1 MSENRS
7 IKTALKSEKQKP
19 KRVKEVTC
27 DEPKPLQKGSSVKEA
42 SEKMRSLKTDELP
55 VASGDRL
62 VGTVV
67 GKDSDRKAAGFGHDP
82 ATTPVQGIMAKQK
95 HYCFEE
101 QSVDEARDIM
111 LRYQLKHLPIVDKD
125 LRIVGTVALSD
136 ITRGKRSRKER

>member
-1 MSENRS
+1 M
-7 IKTALKSEKQKP
+7 
-19 KRVKEVTC
+19 
-27 DEPKPLQKGSSVKEA
+27 QKGSSVKEA

-82 ATTPVQGIMAKQK
+82 ATTPVQGIMVKQK

-111 LRYQLKHLPIVDKD
+111 LKYQLKHLPVVDKE
-125 LRIVGTVALSD
+125 LRILGTIALSD
-136 ITRGKRSRKER
+136 ITPGERSRKKK

>member
-7 IKTALKSEKQKP
+7 IKTALKSGKP
-19 KRVKEVTC
+19 KAKSVKEVTC

-95 HYCFEE
+95 HYCFED
-101 QSVDEARDIM
+101 QSVDEAREIM
-111 LRYQLKHLPIVDKD
+111 LKYQLKHLPVVDKN

-136 ITRGKRSRKER
+136 IARGKRARKER

>member
-1 MSENRS
+1 
-7 IKTALKSEKQKP
+7 
-19 KRVKEVTC
+19 VKEVAS
-27 DEPKPLQKGSSVKEA
+27 DEPKPLQKGSSVREA

-55 VASGDRL
+55 VASGDLL

-82 ATTPVQGIMAKQK
+82 ATTPVQGIMAKQR

-101 QSVDEARDIM
+101 QSVDEARAIM
-111 LRYQLKHLPIVDKD
+111 LKYQLKHLPVVDKD

-136 ITRGKRSRKER
+136 ITAGKRSQKKSSRPGRGARRN

>member
-1 MSENRS
+1 MTEHRS
-7 IKTALKSEKQKP
+7 TKTEMKTEKQNP
-19 KRVKEVTC
+19 KCVKEVAS
-27 DEPKPLQKGSSVKEA
+27 DEPKALQKGSSVKEA

-55 VASGDRL
+55 VASGDQL

-95 HYCFEE
+95 HYCFED

-111 LRYQLKHLPIVDKD
+111 LTNKLKHLPVVDKD

-136 ITRGKRSRKER
+136 VTPGKRSQKES

>member
-1 MSENRS
+1 MR
-7 IKTALKSEKQKP
+7 
-19 KRVKEVTC
+19 
-27 DEPKPLQKGSSVKEA
+27 EA

-55 VASGDRL
+55 VASGDLL

-82 ATTPVQGIMAKQK
+82 ATTPVQGIMAKQR

-101 QSVDEARDIM
+101 QSVDEARAIM
-111 LRYQLKHLPIVDKD
+111 LRYQLKHLPVVDKD

-136 ITRGKRSRKER
+136 ITAGKRSQKKSSRPGRGARRN